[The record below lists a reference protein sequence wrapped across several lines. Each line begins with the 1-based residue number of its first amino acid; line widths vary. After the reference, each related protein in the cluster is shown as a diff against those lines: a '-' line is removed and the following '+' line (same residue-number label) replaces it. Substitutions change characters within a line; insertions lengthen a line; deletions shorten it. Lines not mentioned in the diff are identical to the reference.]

1 MSYKNILLRK
11 HKNIQKNDVPVQKII
26 GKLLGGLGL
35 KQPSEPPHGSTTP
48 MMPSGSMG
56 MGKGDKALQKVLP
69 AFVAPAALGAIGG
82 KLLGLSKK
90 QGIPVQKIIPGL
102 GAAMEG
108 VGQAVRGVGTTAG
121 AVGDVASGAASG
133 VASGIG
139 QTAGAVGDVV
149 GAAGKRAAGAI
160 NPTKSSLSKNSGN
173 KSSSSIRKNIR
184 HK

>member
-121 AVGDVASGAASG
+121 AVGDV
-133 VASGIG
+133 
-139 QTAGAVGDVV
+139 V